1 MSRKNLLV
9 NVALIATLF
18 VPLLPLVVVAQS
30 SQVLGEVDIEG
41 TTKLEKSSGVWV
53 DGQYVGYVS
62 ELKADKKILLL
73 PGAHEIDIRQ
83 TGYLDQ
89 VQKIIVEPAKT
100 NTIVVSLRNDPNAIF
115 PSGDTSEVRL
125 KVTPERA
132 AVFVDERFVGTV
144 REFGR
149 HFHSMVIAPGHHHVR
164 IALAGYQDFSTEI
177 NVRPNQKVTI
187 KTNLLPG
194 SITQAP
200 PAIKSN

>member
-1 MSRKNLLV
+1 MSLQKLLGTVTLLV
-9 NVALIATLF
+9 ILLAALF
-18 VPLLPLVVVAQS
+18 PSSVVAQS
-30 SQVLGEVDIEG
+30 NQVLGEVDIEG

-53 DGQYVGYVS
+53 DGQYLGYVS
-62 ELKADKKILLL
+62 ELKGDKRILLL

-89 VQKIIVEPAKT
+89 VRNIIVEPAKT
-100 NTIVVSLRNDPNAIF
+100 TTIVVSMQKDPNAIF
-115 PSGDTSEVRL
+115 PSGETSQVNL

-132 AVFVDERFVGTV
+132 AVFVDGQFAGTA
-144 REFGR
+144 REFGG

-177 NVRPNQKVTI
+177 NVRPRQKLTI
-187 KTNLLPG
+187 KTDLLPG